1 MSKSANNKGRR
12 HTSGRGTRKSNRQR
26 KTEIKSGNAKAKRQR
41 KKASE
46 KKKASGGAGSRGSYH
61 KYDSQEK
68 IDELERDANDFIY
81 QRDVLKKKISVP
93 TFLVGKPHAD
103 STFAMYVGK
112 DASKRRALPTL
123 DNDKNGVSKGQTKAI
138 SAKEEKE
145 FIQENKDVDTTLNK
159 AKSSMKKDSDESFAD
174 VNPLMFAF
182 ESKFPH
188 VTGEAKR
195 SKVSKIRKKIRKLQ
209 EKERAAIA
217 AAAAIAP
224 LVSNDADDEEEEIY

>member
-26 KTEIKSGNAKAKRQR
+26 KAEIKSGNAKAKRQR

-46 KKKASGGAGSRGSYH
+46 KKKACGGAGSRGSYH

-81 QRDVLKKKISVP
+81 QREVLKKKISVP
-93 TFLVGKPHAD
+93 TFLVGKPHAAG
-103 STFAMYVGK
+103 TFAAFVCK
-112 DASKRRALPTL
+112 DASKRLPLPTL
-123 DNDKNGVSKGQTKAI
+123 DNDKVGLAKGQTKAI
-138 SAKEEKE
+138 SAKEERE
-145 FIQENKDVDTTLNK
+145 FIQENKDVDTTKMDNTGQVTT
-159 AKSSMKKDSDESFAD
+159 AES
-174 VNPLMFAF
+174 NPLMFAF

-188 VTGEAKR
+188 VTGNAKR
-195 SKVSKIRKKIRKLQ
+195 SKVKLIRKKIRKLQ

-224 LVSNDADDEEEEIY
+224 LVSNGADDEEEEIY